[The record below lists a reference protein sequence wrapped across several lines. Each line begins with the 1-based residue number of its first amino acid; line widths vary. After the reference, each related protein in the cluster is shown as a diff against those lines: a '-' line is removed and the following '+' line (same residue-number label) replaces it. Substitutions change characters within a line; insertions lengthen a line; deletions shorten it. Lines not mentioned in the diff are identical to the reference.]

1 MSISANWS
9 SIQGLSKGPVS
20 SFSIMIGGVL
30 GSESNVS
37 RSKTAAL
44 ESDINE
50 LMVNCADRAD
60 GNGISMGTRG
70 NSLAE
75 GDTASENVISQGIL
89 DVDTAERYLIIF
101 KTKLIP
107 HFFCGCTPRHIC
119 QAVPPEEAIP
129 LLSYPWVSSI

>member
-1 MSISANWS
+1 MPHRYRRLGGECLYR
-9 SIQGLSKGPVS
+9 QTGRRFKG
-20 SFSIMIGGVL
+20 FQKD
-30 GSESNVS
+30 
-37 RSKTAAL
+37 RKTAAL

-89 DVDTAERYLIIF
+89 DEDTAERYLIIF

-129 LLSYPWVSSI
+129 LLSYPCVSSI